1 MPWRK
6 VWIASNF
13 SSLWS
18 PFVFKILGSWES
30 SFIKQSV
37 IFNIFRWISWSFISV
52 LLIEGDTE
60 AKTTRLTSFAWA
72 DLQFSDSVT
81 LVNRYLS
88 AVSERVSLKATDT
101 TLVTSSDVGSPQFL
115 LDWCRIQ
122 KILWRLN
129 PSWDHLLAYLLLSLK
144 IMRSPDETERKL
156 PSRFHCKGCNPFHR
170 EWPYSVY
177 HFLHHLPQN
186 LNYQNFL
193 GQQCSLQPTCWHYAK
208 KSAEWLPLST
218 YWPTPFDILSVW
230 AIGCP

>member
-1 MPWRK
+1 MPSRK
-6 VWIASNF
+6 VWIAFNF

-52 LLIEGDTE
+52 LLIQGDTE
-60 AKTTRLTSFAWA
+60 VKTTGLTSFTWA
-72 DLQFSDSVT
+72 DLQLSDSVT
-81 LVNRYLS
+81 LVNKYLS
-88 AVSERVSLKATDT
+88 AASKRVVLKATDT

-144 IMRSPDETERKL
+144 IMRSPDETEKKL
-156 PSRFHCKGCNPFHR
+156 PRRFHCKGYNPSHSC
-170 EWPYSVY
+170 WLYSVY
-177 HFLHHLPQN
+177 HSFHHLLQN

-193 GQQCSLQPTCWHYAK
+193 GQRCSLHATYWHYAK
-208 KSAEWLPLST
+208 RSAEWLPLSI
-218 YWPTPFDILSVW
+218 YLPTPFDILSVH
-230 AIGCP
+230 AVGCP